1 MTHFQVQRV
10 DFDRYFRDGS
20 KMEEVKKKNKSYERL
35 RHKRERC
42 RDFNPSSF
50 HSNETT
56 LKFTEKMHPQDIQE

>member
-1 MTHFQVQRV
+1 
-10 DFDRYFRDGS
+10 
-20 KMEEVKKKNKSYERL
+20 MEEVKKKNKSYERL

>member
-1 MTHFQVQRV
+1 LTDISEMDQRWIK
-10 DFDRYFRDGS
+10 DGRS
-20 KMEEVKKKNKSYERL
+20 EKKKNKSYERL